1 MTELHKLAAHWRY
14 CLLRLFQAADSIS
27 VLSDSTLCKVDPDHM
42 FGIVGIVGTVLNLL
56 VVVLVYIYT
65 PV

>member
-1 MTELHKLAAHWRY
+1 MFY
-14 CLLRLFQAADSIS
+14 FLFQAADAQS
-27 VLSDSTLCKVDPDHM
+27 LRQKLERCTVDPDHLL
-42 FGIVGIVGTVLNLL
+42 GIVGIVGTVLNLL